1 MKNINYGDF
10 KCNTDSFSDGGSYN
24 EVDAAVRHAKE
35 MQGQG
40 AHIIDI
46 GGESTRPGFAKVSVE
61 EEIKR
66 VVPIIQAVSKEV
78 KLPISIDTYKAEVAK
93 QAIEAGAHIIN
104 DIWGAK
110 AEPKLLKSQ
119 LIMMYP
125 SF

>member
-1 MKNINYGDF
+1 MLRYV
-10 KCNTDSFSDGGSYN
+10 TQ
-24 EVDAAVRHAKE
+24 KE

>member
-1 MKNINYGDF
+1 
-10 KCNTDSFSDGGSYN
+10 
-24 EVDAAVRHAKE
+24 

-66 VVPIIQAVSKEV
+66 VVPMIQAVSKEV

-93 QAIEAGAHIIN
+93 QLRLVLI
-104 DIWGAK
+104 
-110 AEPKLLKSQ
+110 LLMIFGERRRSQ
-119 LIMMYP
+119 NC
-125 SF
+125 